1 MTREIAD
8 RRTQIAAAAAV
19 STAGLV
25 LHNLARVPVQ
35 ILIGPETLG
44 PLAFSGSG
52 CILAGTNIQ
61 DRTER

>member
-44 PLAFSGSG
+44 SLAFGGSG
-52 CILAGTNIQ
+52 CILAGANIQ